1 MAPALGDP
9 SDRLSHRGIV
19 ERMGVRIGTGLS
31 THEDPRVGAI
41 EAAQEAGAG
50 LDGAGADLVVVF
62 ASGEHMENPEATLEG
77 VHEALRPGAL
87 VGCGAGG
94 VLAGGTE
101 HEEGMAVAVWAA
113 SLGGGRAQTF
123 HATAIVQE
131 DSVTIM
137 GMEELA
143 GARGAILLPDP
154 FTFPTDALLHD
165 LAMRAPG
172 VPVIGGLASGRRPD
186 ERGVLFHGDEV
197 LDSGTV
203 GVRFDAVELL
213 PCVSQGATPL
223 GPEMT
228 ITEAEGNVISE
239 LAGQPALDRIRA
251 VIEDLDLSER
261 SLISGGLLIGLVV
274 DGGRPEYGHGDFLV
288 RQLMGADPV
297 GGTLA
302 VAAPVEAGQV
312 LRLHARDAASA
323 DRDLQEQL
331 RLRVSALGGT
341 PAGAL
346 AFSCNSRGRA
356 MFGVE
361 DHDANALAEELAG
374 APSAGFLA
382 AGEIGPVGGASFLH
396 AFTAT
401 VALFAA

>member
-1 MAPALGDP
+1 
-9 SDRLSHRGIV
+9 
-19 ERMGVRIGTGLS
+19 MGVRIGTGIS

-41 EAAQEAGAG
+41 EAAQAAGAG
-50 LDGAGADLVVVF
+50 LDGSTADLVVMF
-62 ASGEHMENPEATLEG
+62 ASGGHMEDPEATLEG
-77 VHEALRPGAL
+77 IHEALRPGSL

-94 VLAGGTE
+94 VLGCGAE
-101 HEEGMAVAVWAA
+101 HEDGMAVAVWAA

-123 HATAIVQE
+123 HAVA
-131 DSVTIM
+131 SVHEETETVTVM
-137 GMEELA
+137 GMEDLA

-154 FTFPTDALLHD
+154 FTFPTDPLLQD
-165 LAMRAPG
+165 LATRAPG

-186 ERGVLFHGDEV
+186 ERGVLFHGDDV
-197 LDSGTV
+197 LDGGTV
-203 GVRFDAVELL
+203 GVRFDDVDVL
-213 PCVSQGATPL
+213 PCVSQGATPV
-223 GPEMT
+223 GPEIT

-251 VIEDLDLSER
+251 VIEELDPVDR
-261 SLISGGLLIGLVV
+261 TLIAGGLLIGLVV

-288 RQLMGADPV
+288 RQLLGADPV

-302 VAAPVEAGQV
+302 IAAPVQTGQV

-331 RLRVSALGGT
+331 RLRVSALGGQ

-346 AFSCNSRGRA
+346 AFSCNGRGRA
-356 MFGVE
+356 MFGIE
-361 DHDANALAEELAG
+361 DHDAGALSEELAG
-374 APSAGFLA
+374 APSAGFFA

-401 VALFAA
+401 VALFGA